1 MTVAAPRLHQK
12 SHLDP
17 VAAEA
22 APRVWYRASDGTT
35 SRDGSPEAL
44 RAIVSSGEGTL
55 WVDLDVR
62 DRKQFA
68 LLEQVFSFHPLSIE
82 DVTNPATRVKI
93 EEFATH
99 LFAIIRG
106 VRFCEET
113 PDDPYDVETYNLY
126 FFLGKNFLVTAHSE
140 LSPSLDAVHERLER
154 SPDLLARGVGRLM
167 HATMDA
173 TVDAFFPV
181 IDQLD
186 TFVDSLEERVFAQF
200 DQNAMRDIFSVKRL
214 VLSLRRHLTPQRE
227 VFNVL
232 SNRPSP
238 LLPADMQ
245 IYYRDIYDHVLR
257 ITDSLDSFRD
267 LLGSTME
274 SYLSQVN
281 NRLGTATKAL
291 SVVATFTLPFV
302 VISGMWGMN
311 FDVIPLAHDARG
323 FLILVLFQAL
333 LGLTILAA
341 LRRKGIL

>member
-1 MTVAAPRLHQK
+1 M
-12 SHLDP
+12 
-17 VAAEA
+17 
-22 APRVWYRASDGTT
+22 WYRASDGTV
-35 SRDGSPEAL
+35 SRDCSPEVL
-44 RAIVSSGEGTL
+44 REIVNKGDGTL

-68 LLEQVFSFHPLSIE
+68 LLEQVFGFHPLSIE
-82 DVTNPATRVKI
+82 DVLNPASRVKI
-93 EEFATH
+93 EEFASH

-126 FFLGKNFLVTAHSE
+126 FFLGRNFLVTAHSE
-140 LSPSLDAVHERLER
+140 LSPSLDTVHERIER

-181 IDQLD
+181 VDQLD
-186 TFVDSLEERVFAQF
+186 TFVDGLEERVFSKF
-200 DQNAMRDIFSVKRL
+200 DQDAMRDIFSVKRL

-227 VFNVL
+227 VFNIF
-232 SNRPSP
+232 SNRPNP
-238 LLPADMQ
+238 LLPPETQ
-245 IYYRDIYDHVLR
+245 IYFRDIYDHVLR
-257 ITDSLDSFRD
+257 ITDSLDAFRD

-281 NRLGTATKAL
+281 NRLGTATKTL

-302 VISGMWGMN
+302 VVSGMWGMN
-311 FDVIPLAHDARG
+311 FDVIPFAHDVWG
-323 FLILVLFQAL
+323 FLILVLFQAA
-333 LGLTILAA
+333 LGLSILAV
-341 LRRKGIL
+341 LRRKGVL